1 MTAPHDPPS
10 DYAIY
15 DLVKGRPGG
24 LRRTVALTAG
34 RSLLI
39 APGLWVAG
47 VRRNMVKTALLV
59 SLSITLGMMVVKK
72 ISDDAPTAD

>member
-1 MTAPHDPPS
+1 MNAHGPPS

-24 LRRTVALTAG
+24 LERTVALTAG

-47 VRRNMVKTALLV
+47 VRRNMVKTAVLV
-59 SLSITLGMMVVKK
+59 SLSITLGMMVVKAV
-72 ISDDAPTAD
+72 SDDAPHAD